1 MANKFKI
8 LVKKGTQNY
17 KEKKLLND
25 LQPILERKMLT
36 DSNFAT
42 NFKPVN
48 NYEDLKK
55 LHDIYCTENA
65 EIISETPNIT
75 NMENKKSV
83 LSNEKDNDFDKKSNF
98 TESTKNEFSDPF
110 NEEQPIIRD
119 YVLNGDEYTKTP
131 LNQQQNVGDNFNEP
145 LTFDDAFSIPTDD
158 DGNNNNNNKT
168 INSPNGS
175 NNSTNSTSGNN
186 SNQSNQKQNSTTKTP
201 PVNPYFDDQSNAL
214 KKKQTKRFA
223 KYITAFVCFALE
235 KGYVW
240 YATKNIN
247 EAKMIEYELKNEIDT
262 SLIVTLDGEQQIT
275 AKKFFQ
281 RMCNEAKI
289 AAKIPQD
296 DQDELAD
303 ALCDVLLEKGIAPT
317 SSQNL
322 IMVGVQILAK
332 QGTNLFM
339 SVSITNSVITGL
351 KDHKKQ
357 QVEDENAAMDD
368 LYNEANKSESVT
380 DKKETKE
387 VETETVDYTEVEEG

>member
-17 KEKKLLND
+17 REKKLLND

-65 EIISETPNIT
+65 EIISETPNTT

-83 LSNEKDNDFDKKSNF
+83 ISDEKDNDFDKKSNF

-145 LTFDDAFSIPTDD
+145 LTFDDAFSIPDD
-158 DGNNNNNNKT
+158 EDVNNKTVNSNNNKNT
-168 INSPNGS
+168 TSSANSN
-175 NNSTNSTSGNN
+175 TSNN
-186 SNQSNQKQNSTTKTP
+186 SNQSSQKQNNTAKVP
-201 PVNPYFDDQSNAL
+201 PVNPYFDEQSNAL

-247 EAKMIEYELKNEIDT
+247 EAKMIEYELKGEFDT
-262 SLIVTLDGEQQIT
+262 NLIVTLDGEQQIT

-281 RMCNEAKI
+281 KMCSEAI
-289 AAKIPQD
+289 VAAKIPQD

-357 QVEDENAAMDD
+357 QVEEEETAMDD
-368 LYNEANKSESVT
+368 LYKEADKSESVNN
-380 DKKETKE
+380 KKDIKE
-387 VETETVDYTEVEEG
+387 VETETIDYTEVEEG

>member
-17 KEKKLLND
+17 REKKLLND

-65 EIISETPNIT
+65 EIISETPNT
-75 NMENKKSV
+75 NNMENKKSV
-83 LSNEKDNDFDKKSNF
+83 ISDEKDNDFDKKSNF

-158 DGNNNNNNKT
+158 DSGSKT
-168 INSPNGS
+168 INNNTNS
-175 NNSTNSTSGNN
+175 NSTTNTSGNSTNQN
-186 SNQSNQKQNSTTKTP
+186 NQKQNNSAKTP
-201 PVNPYFDDQSNAL
+201 PVNPYFEEQSAAL
-214 KKKQTKRFA
+214 KKKQTKIFA
-223 KYITAFVCFALE
+223 KYITEFVCFDLE

-247 EAKMIEYELKNEIDT
+247 EAKMIEYELKGEFDT
-262 SLIVTLDGEQQIT
+262 NLIVTLDGEQQIT

-281 RMCNEAKI
+281 KMCSEAI
-289 AAKIPQD
+289 VAAKIPQD

-357 QVEDENAAMDD
+357 QVEEENAAMDD
-368 LYNEANKSESVT
+368 LYNEADKSESVT
-380 DKKETKE
+380 DKKNIKE

>member
-36 DSNFAT
+36 DSNFAS

-65 EIISETPNIT
+65 EIISETPNIS

-83 LSNEKDNDFDKKSNF
+83 ISNDKDSDFDKKSNF

-168 INSPNGS
+168 INNPSGN

-201 PVNPYFDDQSNAL
+201 PVNPYFDEQSNAL

-380 DKKETKE
+380 DKKDIKE

>member
-98 TESTKNEFSDPF
+98 TESNKNEFSDPF

-186 SNQSNQKQNSTTKTP
+186 SNQNNQKQNSTTKTP
-201 PVNPYFDDQSNAL
+201 PVNPYFDEQSNAL

-380 DKKETKE
+380 DKKDIKE

>member
-1 MANKFKI
+1 MTNKFKI
-8 LVKKGTQNY
+8 LVKKGTNNY

-48 NYEDLKK
+48 NYDDLKK
-55 LHDIYCTENA
+55 LHDIYCTETV
-65 EIISETPNIT
+65 EIISETPNTT
-75 NMENKKSV
+75 NMENKKDII
-83 LSNEKDNDFDKKSNF
+83 SNDKDIESKNVNLNDS
-98 TESTKNEFSDPF
+98 SKNDFSDPF

-131 LNQQQNVGDNFNEP
+131 LSGQQNVVNNFNEP
-145 LTFDDAFSIPTDD
+145 LTFDDAFSIPDEDD
-158 DGNNNNNNKT
+158 NNN
-168 INSPNGS
+168 S
-175 NNSTNSTSGNN
+175 NNSKTITNNTTNN
-186 SNQSNQKQNSTTKTP
+186 SSTNTSNSQNNTGAKQNNTVKTP

-240 YATKNIN
+240 FATKDIN
-247 EAKMIEYELKNEIDT
+247 EAKMIEYELKKEIDT
-262 SLIVTLDGEQQIT
+262 SLVVTLDGEQEIT

-289 AAKIPQD
+289 GAKISQD

-322 IMVGVQILAK
+322 LMVFGQIAAK
-332 QGTNLFM
+332 QATNLFM
-339 SVSITNSVITGL
+339 SVSITNSVINGL
-351 KDHKKQ
+351 KEHKKQ
-357 QVEDENAAMDD
+357 QITEEDEAMDD
-368 LYNEANKSESVT
+368 LYNEADKQKTPENEPNKKIVKDE
-380 DKKETKE
+380 EI
-387 VETETVDYTEVEEG
+387 VDYTEVVEG